1 MSGEGE
7 REVGIRQFAN
17 LWDHLLDADTG
28 DRYMLRGVKG
38 ASTIDTTVTVN
49 FRHDMVYQLTF
60 IYPPLGKNVK
70 RIAVAK
76 TGSEVKYSG
85 AFPLTLVEQKPRSV
99 NY

>member
-1 MSGEGE
+1 
-7 REVGIRQFAN
+7 
-17 LWDHLLDADTG
+17 
-28 DRYMLRGVKG
+28 MLRGVKG